1 MIEIRDIKPDEHFFL
16 EEMLNE
22 AVYVADESRKAQI
35 LIELRPDLLKYFAH
49 FGRAGDTGLVAVQEG
64 LLIGAIWTRLF
75 DKQSGSYGFVDEKTP
90 ELGMA
95 VVPAYRNRGIGALL
109 ILELF
114 KKLAESG
121 YTTVSLSVNKANQ
134 ALNLYKRSG
143 FQIFSEDEN
152 AFTMLK
158 IL

>member
-1 MIEIRDIKPDEHFFL
+1 MIEIREIKPDEHFFL

-22 AVYVADESRKAQI
+22 AIFVADENRKAQI
-35 LIELRPDLLKYFAH
+35 LIEIRSDLLKYFEN
-49 FGRAGDTGLVAVQEG
+49 FGRGGDIGLVAVDG
-64 LLIGAIWTRLF
+64 GILIGAIWARLF
-75 DKQSGSYGFVDEKTP
+75 DKQSGSYGFVDEETP

-95 VVPAYRNRGIGALL
+95 VVPAYRNRGIGSLL
-109 ILELF
+109 IQELF
-114 KKLAESG
+114 RKLRESG